1 MATKSSSI
9 FRLAAFYRL
18 ILKIYNFLWNSYGY
32 GIFLLCYIIFLPIGT
47 YNNSQWC
54 VCIFIV
60 VIVVAIYYIV
70 VWMNLS
76 LGTKTSR
83 QRMTELASCPPT
95 RWDDIFSVNL
105 RRNHGTAPDQDVN
118 LIVAMAYNWRRKC
131 NEKKLIIKF
140 SKTQ

>member
-1 MATKSSSI
+1 MI
-9 FRLAAFYRL
+9 CMY
-18 ILKIYNFLWNSYGY
+18 ILLLLLW
-32 GIFLLCYIIFLPIGT
+32 LLLY
-47 YNNSQWC
+47 
-54 VCIFIV
+54 V
-60 VIVVAIYYIV
+60 V

-140 SKTQ
+140 SKKHNKEQKKTYPKTAANVFRQLCRWIKWSGSFHGLLCAYER